1 MKFQT
6 GGSDMKSYPANKIK
20 NITFM
25 GHGGSGKT
33 TVIEAMLYSSGAI
46 KRMGTVESGNTV
58 SDFDAEEKRRGIST
72 NTTYAACEWKDNKFN
87 LIDTPGDFD
96 FLGEQM
102 LGMRVGDVVLLVAA
116 AKDGVAVGTEKTI
129 RLAAKNN
136 KPLAIVINQVDEPNA
151 NYEKTLT
158 ALQEQY
164 GNKVVPIVMPI
175 MENGKMVGLV
185 DVLAEQAYEFKDG
198 KSTEIDIPADLED
211 KAAEYHEMLLEQIAE
226 SDDELMTKYFE
237 GESFTVEEEQE
248 GLRHAIQSQSIYPVL
263 ATSSA
268 DNKGVIFL
276 MDMIANYFPSAAM
289 QESIVATKP
298 DGEEIELACDENGP
312 LAAFIFK
319 TVIDPF
325 VGRISMYRVYS
336 GKVKDGTPV
345 YNYANDQEE
354 RVNGVYYLQGKKQI
368 STNEVVAGDIG
379 ALTKLNASIT
389 NQTLT
394 SKSNPVLVKPVNL
407 PSPGLTLAVEAVV
420 SGEEDKI
427 MQGFNRMRDEDPTFE
442 LRNDPETKQML
453 ISGMGEV
460 QLDVLCQKL
469 KANYATEA
477 RLIEAKVPYRE
488 TIRKMVEVQGRH
500 KKQSGGSGQF
510 GEVWIRFEPGTQ
522 DELEFYEEI
531 FGGSVP
537 KNYHPA
543 VEKGLE
549 EASKSGVLAGYPVV
563 RLKATLYDGSIHPVD
578 SNEMSFILAARLA
591 YRNGMPKADP
601 VLLEPIAKLKV
612 TVPDDYLGDIM
623 GDMSKRR
630 GRILGMGADS
640 NVGFQSVEAEAPM
653 SELGKYATDLKSM
666 TQGRGWFSM
675 EFARYEEAPR
685 DVADKVIEEAN
696 REEE

>member
-1 MKFQT
+1 
-6 GGSDMKSYPANKIK
+6 
-20 NITFM
+20 M

-33 TVIEAMLYSSGAI
+33 TVIEAMLFNSGAI
-46 KRMGTVESGNTV
+46 QRMGKVDSGNTV
-58 SDFDAEEKRRGIST
+58 TDFDVEEKRRGIST
-72 NTTYAACEWKDNKFN
+72 NTSYAACEWKDNKFN

-102 LGMRVGDVVLLVAA
+102 LGMQVGDVVLLVAA
-116 AKDGVAVGTEKTI
+116 AKDGVAVGAEKTI
-129 RLAAKNN
+129 RLASQNN

-151 NYEKTLT
+151 DYGKTLT
-158 ALQEQY
+158 AFQDQY
-164 GNKVVPIVMPI
+164 GNKIVPLVLPVMEGGI
-175 MENGKMVGLV
+175 MKGLV
-185 DVLAEQAYEFKDG
+185 DVLAKQAFHFADG
-198 KSTEIDIPADLED
+198 KSTKIEIPADLED
-211 KAAEYHEMLLEQIAE
+211 QVEEYHEMLVEQIAE
-226 SDDELMTKYFE
+226 SDDDLMTKYFE
-237 GESFTVEEEQE
+237 GEPFTLEEEEE
-248 GLRHAIQSQSIYPVL
+248 GLRNAIQSQSIYPVL

-268 DNKGVIFL
+268 DNKGVIYL
-276 MDMIANYFPSAAM
+276 MDMIAKYFPSAAM
-289 QESIVATKP
+289 QESVVAVKP
-298 DGEEIELACDENGP
+298 DGTEVELTCDENGP
-312 LAAFIFK
+312 LSAFIFK

-325 VGRISMYRVYS
+325 VGRISIYRVYS
-336 GKVKDGTPV
+336 GKVKDGVPV
-345 YNYANDQEE
+345 YNYTNDQEE

-368 STNEVVAGDIG
+368 STNEVIAGDIG
-379 ALTKLNASIT
+379 ALTKLNVSST

-394 SKSNPVLVKPVNL
+394 SKSNPLLIKPVDL
-407 PSPGLTLAVEAVV
+407 PLPYLTLAIEAVK

-427 MQGFNRMRDEDPTFE
+427 MQGLNRLRDEDTTFDV
-442 LRNDPETKQML
+442 RNDAETKQML
-453 ISGMGEV
+453 VSGIGEV

-469 KANYATEA
+469 KANYGTEA
-477 RLIEAKVPYRE
+477 RLVEAKVPYRE
-488 TIRKMVEVQGRH
+488 TIRKQVEVQGRH

-510 GEVWIRFEPGTQ
+510 GDVWIRFAPGTE
-522 DELEFYEEI
+522 DELEFDEEI

-543 VEKGLE
+543 VQKGLE
-549 EASKSGVLAGYPVV
+549 EACESGVLAGYPVV

-578 SNEMSFILAARLA
+578 SNEMSFKLAAKLA
-591 YRNGMPKADP
+591 YRNGLPKADP

-640 NVGFQSVEAEAPM
+640 NVGFQSVDAEAPM

-685 DVADKVIEEAN
+685 DVADKVIAEAN
-696 REEE
+696 REQE

>member
-1 MKFQT
+1 
-6 GGSDMKSYPANKIK
+6 
-20 NITFM
+20 
-25 GHGGSGKT
+25 
-33 TVIEAMLYSSGAI
+33 
-46 KRMGTVESGNTV
+46 
-58 SDFDAEEKRRGIST
+58 
-72 NTTYAACEWKDNKFN
+72 
-87 LIDTPGDFD
+87 
-96 FLGEQM
+96 
-102 LGMRVGDVVLLVAA
+102 
-116 AKDGVAVGTEKTI
+116 
-129 RLAAKNN
+129 
-136 KPLAIVINQVDEPNA
+136 
-151 NYEKTLT
+151 
-158 ALQEQY
+158 
-164 GNKVVPIVMPI
+164 
-175 MENGKMVGLV
+175 
-185 DVLAEQAYEFKDG
+185 
-198 KSTEIDIPADLED
+198 
-211 KAAEYHEMLLEQIAE
+211 
-226 SDDELMTKYFE
+226 MTKYFE
-237 GESFTVEEEQE
+237 GESLLKKTR
-248 GLRHAIQSQSIYPVL
+248 GLAPSIQSQSIYPVL

-522 DELEFYEEI
+522 DELEFDEEI